1 MPVTSRGNCKV
12 LSNPLVNGRFKYKK
26 PKPVPRQTLRNLRQS
41 SYLGLL
47 FQPPV
52 GEAKCVAALFNA
64 AGWKPQL
71 LALLLAHS
79 FASPGHRVGLL
90 RARGPAPAPA
100 PAAGGGGDGAAPT
113 PSLSPALPPAPPPR
127 DPPAAPPRS
136 RVGRDGPHGCGFGRR
151 QRPPRPIPHRG
162 AATACGVTLP
172 APLPFRP
179 VPSRTAP
186 HLRARCPARHS
197 PRGST
202 RLVPAR
208 LSPARPRSGLK
219 GRGGAMWGPVQP
231 RRPRS
236 RRAAPA
242 LPGSGALTP
251 THGA

>member
-41 SYLGLL
+41 SYPGLL

-52 GEAKCVAALFNA
+52 GEAKCVAALFKA

-71 LALLLAHS
+71 PALLLAHS

-113 PSLSPALPPAPPPR
+113 PSLSPALPPAPRPR

-136 RVGRDGPHGCGFGRR
+136 RVGRDGPHGRGFGRR

-172 APLPFRP
+172 APLPFRS
-179 VPSRTAP
+179 VPSRPAP
-186 HLRARCPARHS
+186 LRTCAPAARP
-197 PRGST
+197 ST
-202 RLVPAR
+202 HRAAR
-208 LSPARPRSGLK
+208 LGS
-219 GRGGAMWGPVQP
+219 
-231 RRPRS
+231 S
-236 RRAAPA
+236 RRV
-242 LPGSGALTP
+242 
-251 THGA
+251 